1 MQSLLPS
8 KKLYFFIVRNNTE
21 KIHAQKLS
29 AIIPT
34 FNEEKNIEAAI
45 QSVLF
50 VDEIII
56 IDSYST
62 DKTIDIAKKY
72 NVRII
77 QRKFDNFSNQK
88 NYAIEH
94 AKYEWIILLD
104 ADERI
109 GEKLKVEIQNT
120 IKKGPEASAYW
131 VYRRNYLLGRE
142 IKYSGWQNDKV
153 IRLIERDLCKYNGKL
168 VHEEITLPKK
178 TAFPQ
183 NKLDHYTYKDF
194 DSFINKKNKVAQ
206 LQAEM
211 LAAKNKKA
219 SIGKLLIKPTYR
231 FINH

>member
-1 MQSLLPS
+1 ML
-8 KKLYFFIVRNNTE
+8 
-21 KIHAQKLS
+21 KLS

-62 DKTIDIAKKY
+62 DNTIDIAKKY

-77 QRKFDNFSNQK
+77 QRTFDNFSNQK

-131 VYRRNYLLGRE
+131 C
-142 IKYSGWQNDKV
+142 I
-153 IRLIERDLCKYNGKL
+153 
-168 VHEEITLPKK
+168 EEIIYLEEKLNTVDGK
-178 TAFPQ
+178 T
-183 NKLDHYTYKDF
+183 
-194 DSFINKKNKVAQ
+194 I
-206 LQAEM
+206 
-211 LAAKNKKA
+211 
-219 SIGKLLIKPTYR
+219 R
-231 FINH
+231 